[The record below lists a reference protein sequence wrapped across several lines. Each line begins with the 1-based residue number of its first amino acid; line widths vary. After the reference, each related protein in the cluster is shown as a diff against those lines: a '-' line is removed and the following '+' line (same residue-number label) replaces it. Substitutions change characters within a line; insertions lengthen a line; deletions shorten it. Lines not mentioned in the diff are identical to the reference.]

1 METDNVYIPHPV
13 DTADI
18 QLPEELEPLAEEMA
32 KNVHEVWA
40 ETRIRQGWRYGRQ
53 RDDEKKTHPC
63 LVPYSE
69 LPEEEKEYDRNT
81 SVSTLKLI
89 TKLGFRIVKDNE
101 EACP

>member
-18 QLPEELEPLAEEMA
+18 QLPEELESLAEEMA

-89 TKLGFRIVKDNE
+89 TKLGFRIVKANE

>member
-18 QLPEELEPLAEEMA
+18 QLPEELESLAEEIA

>member
-18 QLPEELEPLAEEMA
+18 QLPEELESLAEEMA

-40 ETRIRQGWRYGRQ
+40 ETRIRQGWKYGRQ

-69 LPEEEKEYDRNT
+69 LPEEEKEYDRKT

-89 TKLGFRIVKDNE
+89 IKLGFNVKKNL
-101 EACP
+101 